1 MNFFTDVQQDENID
15 PNHVFEHVRQLLLS
29 RKVTEAV
36 TYLWQTCTKLED
48 APKMENLSIVAKE
61 ECLFT
66 FLLKIFIESENKSTN
81 DEDENV
87 NDTEKTEQD
96 SNKRE
101 ELRLRKRVINYLKV
115 CDIKINVTILLNCYY
130 YIFFL

>member
-1 MNFFTDVQQDENID
+1 MNFFTDAQQDENID
-15 PNHVFEHVRQLLLS
+15 PNRVFEHVRQLLLS

-48 APKMENLSIVAKE
+48 APKMENLSTVAKE

-66 FLLKIFIESENKSTN
+66 FLLKIFIESEDKLTN

-87 NDTEKTEQD
+87 NDAENSEQD

-115 CDIKINVTILLNCYY
+115 RDIKINVTILLNCYY